1 MSVTISNLPY
11 GDRRPDLFIDA
22 MVKSAAVLNRFRLID
37 GVKAKGISYLEI
49 IGGIDLLKLEMISRL
64 SELSEN
70 DS

>member
-37 GVKAKGISYLEI
+37 GV
-49 IGGIDLLKLEMISRL
+49 
-64 SELSEN
+64 
-70 DS
+70 